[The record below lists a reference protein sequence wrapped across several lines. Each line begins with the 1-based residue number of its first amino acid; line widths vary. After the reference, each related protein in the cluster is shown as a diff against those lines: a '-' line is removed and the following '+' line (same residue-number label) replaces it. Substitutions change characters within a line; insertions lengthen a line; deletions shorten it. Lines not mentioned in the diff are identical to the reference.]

1 LIDELCTRIAAKE
14 RMSLIFDDPKMP
26 GQALFYEW
34 MAKMPG
40 FAERVARARELRG
53 QARVAHADDLVA
65 GILAGKIEPNAGR
78 IAILHEQ
85 WAAGR
90 EAPKV
95 YGDRVQADVT
105 SDGKPLQAIDASAA
119 IEALLAALPSLAP
132 AALPAPTVLD
142 AEATEV
148 KPEGERP

>member
-1 LIDELCTRIAAKE
+1 
-14 RMSLIFDDPKMP
+14 MSVIFDDLKMP
-26 GQALFYEW
+26 SQAVFYEW
-34 MAKMPG
+34 MQKQPG

-65 GILAGKIEPNAGR
+65 DILAGKLDPNAGR

-105 SDGKPLQAIDASAA
+105 SDGKPLQAVDASAA
-119 IEALLAALPSLAP
+119 IKALLDQLPSLVP
-132 AALPAPTVLD
+132 AALPAPTPLE
-142 AEATEV
+142 AEAVPVE
-148 KPEGERP
+148 PDGERL